1 VYDRPLNAPECRDL
15 AAGAPAITH
24 VRVCAKIGVP
34 EGNHKENG
42 MFVVELAFDHT
53 PERMQARPDHR
64 QRLQNLKELGRLLMA
79 GPYADDS
86 GALLVF
92 DVSGLD
98 EMRQLLAEDPYY
110 RTAGVTVVRCTE
122 WTPIVR

>member
-1 VYDRPLNAPECRDL
+1 
-15 AAGAPAITH
+15 
-24 VRVCAKIGVP
+24 
-34 EGNHKENG
+34 
-42 MFVVELAFDHT
+42 MFVVELALDPT

-64 QRLQNLKELGRLLMA
+64 QRLQNLKNQGRLLMA
-79 GPYADDS
+79 GPYADDA

-92 DVSGLD
+92 DVTELD
-98 EMRQLLAEDPYY
+98 EMQQLLAEDPYY